1 MRAVTTF
8 LLIICVA
15 LTTPLIA
22 QSPAPADV
30 VEIAKAAVD
39 RMEQGD
45 YAAVVAM
52 FNPRLRQKFPESDL
66 RKTWEGVHR
75 RGGRLKSTS
84 TPTTKTKD
92 NLRRVI
98 VPAQFEKSK
107 MEIEWVFNADG
118 QIAGLLLHRK

>member
-1 MRAVTTF
+1 MRVMAVSLF
-8 LLIICVA
+8 LIA
-15 LTTPLIA
+15 LTMAPLIA
-22 QSPAPADV
+22 QPSEPPDIVQVARTA
-30 VEIAKAAVD
+30 ID

-45 YAAVVAM
+45 YAAVVAT
-52 FNPRLRQKFPESDL
+52 FNPRLRQKFPESEL

-75 RGGRLKSTS
+75 RGGRLKGTAA
-84 TPTTKTKD
+84 PITKTKD

-98 VPAQFEKSK
+98 VPAEFEKSK

>member
-1 MRAVTTF
+1 MRLTATLAFLIVMTMTT
-8 LLIICVA
+8 LM
-15 LTTPLIA
+15 A
-22 QSPAPADV
+22 QSSAPPDIVQVAQTAIDQ
-30 VEIAKAAVD
+30 
-39 RMEQGD
+39 MEHGD

-52 FNPRLRQKFPESDL
+52 FNPRLRQKLPESEL

-75 RGGRLKSTS
+75 RGGRLKSTAA
-84 TPTTKTKD
+84 PTIKTKD

-118 QIAGLLLHRK
+118 Q